1 MFAETQSIAKPNPG
15 RFYYEGDGCLKL
27 RWDKSKRKYDGCY
40 RSKDG
45 AYGQAQLKKLNQF
58 FNVPADIQEN
68 FSLRTLAFLDF
79 LEDKFSKGKTLTI
92 TSGYRSPNYNESLRK
107 KGALAGKTS
116 YHLDAMAVDVKF
128 PGVKSETV
136 WEYARSLKYGG
147 AGYYRSKAIH
157 IDSGKPR
164 NWTPENAIDPDDK
177 PPLNQNIYM
186 SVDKD
191 IYLPGET
198 IHMFFSGVSD
208 YPFGLKSM
216 MTITQDNQNILDI
229 SPDIKG
235 NFVKDCIF
243 MEKKDQIRNISWKI
257 PSDFSSKNQKM
268 KIHVRFCDPIHGNQ
282 PKEIDSREFEVI
294 NHAKI

>member
-1 MFAETQSIAKPNPG
+1 MKWEKP
-15 RFYYEGDGCLKL
+15 
-27 RWDKSKRKYDGCY
+27 KRKYTGCY
-40 RSKDG
+40 RTASGYKED
-45 AYGQAQLKKLNQF
+45 QLKIINKFL
-58 FNVPADIQEN
+58 NVPAGMNEN
-68 FSLRTLAFLDF
+68 FSLRTLAFLDY
-79 LEDKFSKGKTLTI
+79 LEDKFSKGKTLII
-92 TSGYRSPNYNESLRK
+92 TSGYRSPTYNESLRK

-128 PGVKSETV
+128 PGVKSEKV

-186 SVDKD
+186 SVDMDK
-191 IYLPGET
+191 YLPGDT

-216 MTITQDNQNILDI
+216 MTISHDNEKIQDI
-229 SPDIKG
+229 SPNIKG

-257 PSDFSSKNQKM
+257 PDDFSVKNQKM

-282 PKEIDSREFEVI
+282 PKEIDSREFEI
-294 NHAKI
+294 LEPAIAEIKK